1 MKNDINTTELFCEY
15 YRQWIDVY
23 KKGAIREATMAK
35 YLMTQKWVERLVPE
49 LKVSELTRTAYQK
62 LLNDYA
68 KEHERQT
75 TLDFHHQLKGAI
87 LDAVDEGLI
96 KRDPTRKAIIKGK
109 TPRVKKIKYLNQ
121 FELHT
126 LIAHLNLGETV
137 NWDWFILLVA
147 KTGMRFSEALAITPG
162 DFDFARQTL
171 SISKTWDYKG
181 EGGFLPTKNKSS
193 VRKIQID
200 WQIVVKFSEL
210 MKNLPEDKPIFVG
223 DTKIYNSTVNDVLTR
238 HCKECGI
245 SEISIHGLRHT
256 HASLLLFAG
265 VSIASVARRLGH
277 ASMTTSGRF
286 HTDWLNMLFPRLRIA
301 RDLLCEDGLI
311 MISMDENES
320 TNLKKMCDEVFG
332 ESNYIGEI
340 IRKTKSM
347 TADNGNGFNTQHEI
361 LVLYAKNKPLVVLHG
376 EEKEFSNYSN
386 PDDDPNGDWC
396 PGDPSAKSG
405 GATTSFGIENPYT
418 HRIDYPPS
426 GRYWAFSKTTLKK
439 YIATGKIKFKTAYG
453 EKERGFIFKR
463 YKKDATSY
471 YDPVHSLFATENEY
485 MNQAATIEIKKL
497 FGDNVF
503 SYPKPVSFLKKLIQY
518 ATDEED
524 IVLDFFSGSAT
535 TAQAIIEL
543 NQEEE
548 TNRKFIM
555 VQIPEALEE
564 SSIAYK
570 QGFQTLCEIGCARID
585 KVLSESDSKEGYRYF
600 KLDSSNMKEV
610 FYRPSE
616 VEQGSFGLYVDNIK
630 EDRSSEDL
638 LFQVMLEMGIL
649 LSSQMKETEIAG
661 KKVYSVADDFLI
673 ACFDNDVTEE
683 TVKAVAEK
691 KPHYAVFRDS
701 SMANDSVASNFDQ
714 IFASVS
720 PKTVRKVL

>member
-1 MKNDINTTELFCEY
+1 MDRLKMHTENGTDKKFDILKNLF
-15 YRQWIDVY
+15 
-23 KKGAIREATMAK
+23 
-35 YLMTQKWVERLVPE
+35 P
-49 LKVSELTRTAYQK
+49 
-62 LLNDYA
+62 N
-68 KEHERQT
+68 
-75 TLDFHHQLKGAI
+75 
-87 LDAVDEGLI
+87 
-96 KRDPTRKAIIKGK
+96 
-109 TPRVKKIKYLNQ
+109 
-121 FELHT
+121 
-126 LIAHLNLGETV
+126 
-137 NWDWFILLVA
+137 
-147 KTGMRFSEALAITPG
+147 AITEKIAGYDMKGNPLIERAI
-162 DFDFARQTL
+162 DADILRQEISTSVVEGKEERYQFTWPDKKKSIIL
-171 SISKTWDYKG
+171 SNAPISKTLRPIKEKSKNFDHAENLYIEGENLDVLKLLRETYLEKIKLIYIDPPYNTGTDLVYEDDFSIEFNTYKSMSG
-181 EGGFLPTKNKSS
+181 LVDEAGNRLEVNRLEGNRL
-193 VRKIQID
+193 V
-200 WQIVVKFSEL
+200 
-210 MKNLPEDKPIFVG
+210 KNL
-223 DTKIYNSTVNDVLTR
+223 NS
-238 HCKECGI
+238 
-245 SEISIHGLRHT
+245 
-256 HASLLLFAG
+256 
-265 VSIASVARRLGH
+265 
-277 ASMTTSGRF
+277 SGRF

-661 KKVYSVADDFLI
+661 KKIYSVADDFLI

>member
-1 MKNDINTTELFCEY
+1 MDRLKMHTENGTDKKFDILKNLFPNAITEKIAGYDMKGNPLIERAIDADIL
-15 YRQWIDVY
+15 RQEISTSVVEGKEERYQFTWPD
-23 KKGAIREATMAK
+23 KK
-35 YLMTQKWVERLVPE
+35 
-49 LKVSELTRTAYQK
+49 
-62 LLNDYA
+62 
-68 KEHERQT
+68 
-75 TLDFHHQLKGAI
+75 
-87 LDAVDEGLI
+87 
-96 KRDPTRKAIIKGK
+96 KAII
-109 TPRVKKIKYLNQ
+109 
-121 FELHT
+121 
-126 LIAHLNLGETV
+126 
-137 NWDWFILLVA
+137 
-147 KTGMRFSEALAITPG
+147 
-162 DFDFARQTL
+162 L
-171 SISKTWDYKG
+171 SNAPISKTLRPIKEKSKNFDHAENLYIEGENLDVLKLLRETYLEKIKLIYIDPPYNTGTDLVYEDDFSIELNTYKSMSG
-181 EGGFLPTKNKSS
+181 LVDEAGNRLEVNRLEGNRL
-193 VRKIQID
+193 V
-200 WQIVVKFSEL
+200 
-210 MKNLPEDKPIFVG
+210 KNL
-223 DTKIYNSTVNDVLTR
+223 NS
-238 HCKECGI
+238 
-245 SEISIHGLRHT
+245 
-256 HASLLLFAG
+256 
-265 VSIASVARRLGH
+265 
-277 ASMTTSGRF
+277 SGRF

-347 TADNGNGFNTQHEI
+347 TADNGNGFNTQHEM

-564 SSIAYK
+564 GSIAYK

-661 KKVYSVADDFLI
+661 KKIYSVADDFLI

>member
-1 MKNDINTTELFCEY
+1 MDRLKMHTENGTDKKFDILKNLFPNAITEKIAGYDMKGNPLIERAIDADIL
-15 YRQWIDVY
+15 RQEISTSVVEGKEERYQFTWPD
-23 KKGAIREATMAK
+23 KK
-35 YLMTQKWVERLVPE
+35 
-49 LKVSELTRTAYQK
+49 
-62 LLNDYA
+62 
-68 KEHERQT
+68 
-75 TLDFHHQLKGAI
+75 
-87 LDAVDEGLI
+87 
-96 KRDPTRKAIIKGK
+96 KAII
-109 TPRVKKIKYLNQ
+109 
-121 FELHT
+121 
-126 LIAHLNLGETV
+126 
-137 NWDWFILLVA
+137 
-147 KTGMRFSEALAITPG
+147 
-162 DFDFARQTL
+162 L
-171 SISKTWDYKG
+171 SNAPISKTLRPIKEKSKNFDHAENLYIEGDNLDVLKLLRETYLEKIKLIYIDPPYNTGTDLVYEDDFSIELNTYKSMSG
-181 EGGFLPTKNKSS
+181 LVDEAGNRLEVNRLEGNRL
-193 VRKIQID
+193 V
-200 WQIVVKFSEL
+200 
-210 MKNLPEDKPIFVG
+210 KNL
-223 DTKIYNSTVNDVLTR
+223 NS
-238 HCKECGI
+238 
-245 SEISIHGLRHT
+245 
-256 HASLLLFAG
+256 
-265 VSIASVARRLGH
+265 
-277 ASMTTSGRF
+277 SGRF

-347 TADNGNGFNTQHEI
+347 TADNGNGFNTQHEM

>member
-1 MKNDINTTELFCEY
+1 MHTENGTDKKFDILKNLFPNAITEKIAGYDMKGNPLIERAIDADIL
-15 YRQWIDVY
+15 RQEISTSVVEGKEERYQFTWPD
-23 KKGAIREATMAK
+23 KK
-35 YLMTQKWVERLVPE
+35 
-49 LKVSELTRTAYQK
+49 
-62 LLNDYA
+62 
-68 KEHERQT
+68 
-75 TLDFHHQLKGAI
+75 
-87 LDAVDEGLI
+87 
-96 KRDPTRKAIIKGK
+96 KAII
-109 TPRVKKIKYLNQ
+109 
-121 FELHT
+121 
-126 LIAHLNLGETV
+126 
-137 NWDWFILLVA
+137 
-147 KTGMRFSEALAITPG
+147 
-162 DFDFARQTL
+162 L
-171 SISKTWDYKG
+171 SNAPISKTLRPIKEKSKNFDHAENLYIEGENLDVLKLLRETYLEKIKLIYIDPPYNTGTDLVYEDDFSIELNTYKSMSG
-181 EGGFLPTKNKSS
+181 LVDEAGNRL
-193 VRKIQID
+193 V
-200 WQIVVKFSEL
+200 
-210 MKNLPEDKPIFVG
+210 KNL
-223 DTKIYNSTVNDVLTR
+223 NS
-238 HCKECGI
+238 
-245 SEISIHGLRHT
+245 
-256 HASLLLFAG
+256 
-265 VSIASVARRLGH
+265 
-277 ASMTTSGRF
+277 SGRF

-564 SSIAYK
+564 GSIAYK

>member
-1 MKNDINTTELFCEY
+1 MDRLKMHTENGTDKKFDILKNLF
-15 YRQWIDVY
+15 
-23 KKGAIREATMAK
+23 
-35 YLMTQKWVERLVPE
+35 P
-49 LKVSELTRTAYQK
+49 
-62 LLNDYA
+62 N
-68 KEHERQT
+68 
-75 TLDFHHQLKGAI
+75 
-87 LDAVDEGLI
+87 
-96 KRDPTRKAIIKGK
+96 
-109 TPRVKKIKYLNQ
+109 
-121 FELHT
+121 
-126 LIAHLNLGETV
+126 
-137 NWDWFILLVA
+137 
-147 KTGMRFSEALAITPG
+147 AITEKIAGYDMKGNPLIERAI
-162 DFDFARQTL
+162 DADILRQEISTSVVEGKEERYQFTWPDKKKSIIL
-171 SISKTWDYKG
+171 SNAPISKTLRPIKEKSKNFDHAENLYIEGENLDVLKLLRETYLEKIKLIYIDPPYNTGTDLVYEDDFSIEFNTYKSMSG
-181 EGGFLPTKNKSS
+181 LVDEAGNRLEVNRLEGNRL
-193 VRKIQID
+193 V
-200 WQIVVKFSEL
+200 
-210 MKNLPEDKPIFVG
+210 KNLNG
-223 DTKIYNSTVNDVLTR
+223 
-238 HCKECGI
+238 
-245 SEISIHGLRHT
+245 
-256 HASLLLFAG
+256 
-265 VSIASVARRLGH
+265 
-277 ASMTTSGRF
+277 SGRF

>member
-1 MKNDINTTELFCEY
+1 MDRLKMHTENGTDKKFDILKNLFPNAITEKIAGYDMKGNPLIERAIDADIL
-15 YRQWIDVY
+15 RQEISTSVVEGKEERYQFTWPD
-23 KKGAIREATMAK
+23 KK
-35 YLMTQKWVERLVPE
+35 
-49 LKVSELTRTAYQK
+49 
-62 LLNDYA
+62 
-68 KEHERQT
+68 
-75 TLDFHHQLKGAI
+75 
-87 LDAVDEGLI
+87 
-96 KRDPTRKAIIKGK
+96 KAII
-109 TPRVKKIKYLNQ
+109 
-121 FELHT
+121 
-126 LIAHLNLGETV
+126 
-137 NWDWFILLVA
+137 
-147 KTGMRFSEALAITPG
+147 
-162 DFDFARQTL
+162 L
-171 SISKTWDYKG
+171 SNAPISKTLRPIKEKSKNFDHAENLYIEGENLDVLKLLRETYLEKIKLIYIDPPYNTGTDLVYEDDFSIEFNTYKSMSG
-181 EGGFLPTKNKSS
+181 LVDEAGNRLEVNRLEGNRL
-193 VRKIQID
+193 V
-200 WQIVVKFSEL
+200 
-210 MKNLPEDKPIFVG
+210 KNL
-223 DTKIYNSTVNDVLTR
+223 NS
-238 HCKECGI
+238 
-245 SEISIHGLRHT
+245 
-256 HASLLLFAG
+256 
-265 VSIASVARRLGH
+265 
-277 ASMTTSGRF
+277 SGRF

-320 TNLKKMCDEVFG
+320 ANLKKMCDEVFG

-518 ATDEED
+518 ATNEED

-564 SSIAYK
+564 GSIAYK

>member
-1 MKNDINTTELFCEY
+1 MDRLKMHTENGTDKKFDILKNLF
-15 YRQWIDVY
+15 
-23 KKGAIREATMAK
+23 
-35 YLMTQKWVERLVPE
+35 P
-49 LKVSELTRTAYQK
+49 
-62 LLNDYA
+62 N
-68 KEHERQT
+68 
-75 TLDFHHQLKGAI
+75 
-87 LDAVDEGLI
+87 
-96 KRDPTRKAIIKGK
+96 
-109 TPRVKKIKYLNQ
+109 
-121 FELHT
+121 
-126 LIAHLNLGETV
+126 
-137 NWDWFILLVA
+137 
-147 KTGMRFSEALAITPG
+147 AITEKIAGYDMKGNPLIERAI
-162 DFDFARQTL
+162 DADILRQEISTSVVEGKEERYQFTWPDKKKSIIL
-171 SISKTWDYKG
+171 SNAPISKTLRPIKEKSKNFDHAENLYIEGENLDVLKLLRETYLEKIKLIYIDPPYNTGTDLVYEDDFSIEFNTYKSMSG
-181 EGGFLPTKNKSS
+181 LVDEAGNRLEVNRLEGNRL
-193 VRKIQID
+193 V
-200 WQIVVKFSEL
+200 
-210 MKNLPEDKPIFVG
+210 KNL
-223 DTKIYNSTVNDVLTR
+223 NS
-238 HCKECGI
+238 
-245 SEISIHGLRHT
+245 
-256 HASLLLFAG
+256 
-265 VSIASVARRLGH
+265 
-277 ASMTTSGRF
+277 SGRF

>member
-1 MKNDINTTELFCEY
+1 MHTENGTDKKFDILKNLF
-15 YRQWIDVY
+15 
-23 KKGAIREATMAK
+23 
-35 YLMTQKWVERLVPE
+35 P
-49 LKVSELTRTAYQK
+49 
-62 LLNDYA
+62 N
-68 KEHERQT
+68 
-75 TLDFHHQLKGAI
+75 
-87 LDAVDEGLI
+87 
-96 KRDPTRKAIIKGK
+96 
-109 TPRVKKIKYLNQ
+109 
-121 FELHT
+121 
-126 LIAHLNLGETV
+126 
-137 NWDWFILLVA
+137 
-147 KTGMRFSEALAITPG
+147 AITEKIAGYDMKGNPLIERAI
-162 DFDFARQTL
+162 DADILRQEISTSVVEGKEERYQFTWPDKKKSIIL
-171 SISKTWDYKG
+171 SNAPISKTLRPIKEKSKNFDHAENLYIEGENLDVLKLLRETYLEKIKLIYIDPPYNTGTDLVYEDDFSIEFNTYKSMSG
-181 EGGFLPTKNKSS
+181 LVDEAGNRLEVNRLEGNRL
-193 VRKIQID
+193 V
-200 WQIVVKFSEL
+200 
-210 MKNLPEDKPIFVG
+210 KNL
-223 DTKIYNSTVNDVLTR
+223 NS
-238 HCKECGI
+238 
-245 SEISIHGLRHT
+245 
-256 HASLLLFAG
+256 
-265 VSIASVARRLGH
+265 
-277 ASMTTSGRF
+277 SGRF

-347 TADNGNGFNTQHEI
+347 TADNGNGFNTQHEM

>member
-1 MKNDINTTELFCEY
+1 MYRPSMYNKHDESMYAFVELFNNCKVCN
-15 YRQWIDVY
+15 DVI
-23 KKGAIREATMAK
+23 KKSI
-35 YLMTQKWVERLVPE
+35 
-49 LKVSELTRTAYQK
+49 
-62 LLNDYA
+62 
-68 KEHERQT
+68 
-75 TLDFHHQLKGAI
+75 I
-87 LDAVDEGLI
+87 LSNA
-96 KRDPTRKAIIKGK
+96 P
-109 TPRVKKIKYLNQ
+109 
-121 FELHT
+121 
-126 LIAHLNLGETV
+126 
-137 NWDWFILLVA
+137 
-147 KTGMRFSEALAITPG
+147 
-162 DFDFARQTL
+162 
-171 SISKTWDYKG
+171 ISKTLRPIKEKSKNFDHAENLYIEGENLDVLKLLRETYLEKIKLIYIDPPYNTGTDLVYEDDFSIEFNTYKSMSG
-181 EGGFLPTKNKSS
+181 LVDEAGNRLEVNRLEGNRL
-193 VRKIQID
+193 V
-200 WQIVVKFSEL
+200 
-210 MKNLPEDKPIFVG
+210 KNL
-223 DTKIYNSTVNDVLTR
+223 NS
-238 HCKECGI
+238 
-245 SEISIHGLRHT
+245 
-256 HASLLLFAG
+256 
-265 VSIASVARRLGH
+265 
-277 ASMTTSGRF
+277 SGRF

-347 TADNGNGFNTQHEI
+347 TADNGNGFNTQHEM

>member
-1 MKNDINTTELFCEY
+1 MDRLKMHTENGTDKKFDILKNLF
-15 YRQWIDVY
+15 
-23 KKGAIREATMAK
+23 
-35 YLMTQKWVERLVPE
+35 P
-49 LKVSELTRTAYQK
+49 
-62 LLNDYA
+62 N
-68 KEHERQT
+68 
-75 TLDFHHQLKGAI
+75 
-87 LDAVDEGLI
+87 
-96 KRDPTRKAIIKGK
+96 
-109 TPRVKKIKYLNQ
+109 
-121 FELHT
+121 
-126 LIAHLNLGETV
+126 
-137 NWDWFILLVA
+137 
-147 KTGMRFSEALAITPG
+147 AITEKIAGYDMKGNPLIERAI
-162 DFDFARQTL
+162 DADILRQEISTSVVEGKEERYQFTWPDKKKSIIL
-171 SISKTWDYKG
+171 SNAPISKTLRPIKEKSKNFGHAENLYIEGENLDVLKLLRETYLEKIKLIYIDPPYNTGTDLVYEDDFSIELNTYKSMSG
-181 EGGFLPTKNKSS
+181 LVDEAGNRLEVNRLEGNRL
-193 VRKIQID
+193 V
-200 WQIVVKFSEL
+200 
-210 MKNLPEDKPIFVG
+210 KNL
-223 DTKIYNSTVNDVLTR
+223 NS
-238 HCKECGI
+238 
-245 SEISIHGLRHT
+245 
-256 HASLLLFAG
+256 
-265 VSIASVARRLGH
+265 
-277 ASMTTSGRF
+277 SGRF

-320 TNLKKMCDEVFG
+320 ANLKKMCDEVFG

-616 VEQGSFGLYVDNIK
+616 VEQGLFGLYVDNIK

>member
-1 MKNDINTTELFCEY
+1 MHTENGTDKKFDILKNLF
-15 YRQWIDVY
+15 
-23 KKGAIREATMAK
+23 
-35 YLMTQKWVERLVPE
+35 P
-49 LKVSELTRTAYQK
+49 
-62 LLNDYA
+62 N
-68 KEHERQT
+68 
-75 TLDFHHQLKGAI
+75 
-87 LDAVDEGLI
+87 
-96 KRDPTRKAIIKGK
+96 
-109 TPRVKKIKYLNQ
+109 
-121 FELHT
+121 
-126 LIAHLNLGETV
+126 
-137 NWDWFILLVA
+137 
-147 KTGMRFSEALAITPG
+147 AITEKIAGYDMKGNPLIERAI
-162 DFDFARQTL
+162 DADILRQEISTSVVDGKEERYQFTWPDKKKSIIL
-171 SISKTWDYKG
+171 SNAPISKTLRPIKEKSKNFDHAENLYIEGENLDVLKLLRETYLEKIKLIYIDPPYNTGTDLVYEDDFSIEFNTYKSMSG
-181 EGGFLPTKNKSS
+181 LVDEAGNRLEVNRLEGNRL
-193 VRKIQID
+193 V
-200 WQIVVKFSEL
+200 
-210 MKNLPEDKPIFVG
+210 KNL
-223 DTKIYNSTVNDVLTR
+223 NS
-238 HCKECGI
+238 
-245 SEISIHGLRHT
+245 
-256 HASLLLFAG
+256 
-265 VSIASVARRLGH
+265 
-277 ASMTTSGRF
+277 SGRF

-347 TADNGNGFNTQHEI
+347 TADNGNGFNTQHEM

>member
-1 MKNDINTTELFCEY
+1 MHTENGTDKKFDILKNLFPNAITEKIAGYDMKGNPLIERAIDADIL
-15 YRQWIDVY
+15 RQEISTSVVEGKEERYQFTWPD
-23 KKGAIREATMAK
+23 KK
-35 YLMTQKWVERLVPE
+35 
-49 LKVSELTRTAYQK
+49 
-62 LLNDYA
+62 
-68 KEHERQT
+68 
-75 TLDFHHQLKGAI
+75 
-87 LDAVDEGLI
+87 
-96 KRDPTRKAIIKGK
+96 KAII
-109 TPRVKKIKYLNQ
+109 
-121 FELHT
+121 
-126 LIAHLNLGETV
+126 
-137 NWDWFILLVA
+137 
-147 KTGMRFSEALAITPG
+147 
-162 DFDFARQTL
+162 L
-171 SISKTWDYKG
+171 SNAPISKTLRPIKEKSKNFDHAENLYIEG
-181 EGGFLPTKNKSS
+181 ENLDVLKLLRETYLE
-193 VRKIQID
+193 KIKLIYID
-200 WQIVVKFSEL
+200 PPYNTGTDLVYEDDFSIEL
-210 MKNLPEDKPIFVG
+210 NTYQLMSGLVDEAGNRLEVNRLEGNRLVKNL
-223 DTKIYNSTVNDVLTR
+223 NS
-238 HCKECGI
+238 
-245 SEISIHGLRHT
+245 
-256 HASLLLFAG
+256 
-265 VSIASVARRLGH
+265 
-277 ASMTTSGRF
+277 SGRF

-564 SSIAYK
+564 GSIAYK

>member
-1 MKNDINTTELFCEY
+1 MDRLKMHTENGTDKKFDILKNLFPNAITEKIAGYDMKGNPLIERAIDADIL
-15 YRQWIDVY
+15 RQEISTSVVEGKEERYQFTWPD
-23 KKGAIREATMAK
+23 KK
-35 YLMTQKWVERLVPE
+35 
-49 LKVSELTRTAYQK
+49 
-62 LLNDYA
+62 
-68 KEHERQT
+68 
-75 TLDFHHQLKGAI
+75 
-87 LDAVDEGLI
+87 
-96 KRDPTRKAIIKGK
+96 KAII
-109 TPRVKKIKYLNQ
+109 
-121 FELHT
+121 
-126 LIAHLNLGETV
+126 
-137 NWDWFILLVA
+137 
-147 KTGMRFSEALAITPG
+147 
-162 DFDFARQTL
+162 L
-171 SISKTWDYKG
+171 SNAPISKTLRPIKEKSKNFDHAENLYIEGENLDVLKLLRETYLEKIKLIYIDPPYNTGTDLVYEDDFSIELNTYKSMSG
-181 EGGFLPTKNKSS
+181 LVDEAGNRLEVNRLEGNRL
-193 VRKIQID
+193 V
-200 WQIVVKFSEL
+200 
-210 MKNLPEDKPIFVG
+210 KNL
-223 DTKIYNSTVNDVLTR
+223 NS
-238 HCKECGI
+238 
-245 SEISIHGLRHT
+245 
-256 HASLLLFAG
+256 
-265 VSIASVARRLGH
+265 
-277 ASMTTSGRF
+277 SGRF

-347 TADNGNGFNTQHEI
+347 TADNGNGFNTQHEM

-661 KKVYSVADDFLI
+661 KKIYSVADDFLI

>member
-1 MKNDINTTELFCEY
+1 MDRLKMHTENGTDKKFDILKNLFPNAITEKIAGYDMKGNPLIERAIDADIL
-15 YRQWIDVY
+15 RQEISTSVVEGKEERYQFTWPD
-23 KKGAIREATMAK
+23 KK
-35 YLMTQKWVERLVPE
+35 
-49 LKVSELTRTAYQK
+49 
-62 LLNDYA
+62 
-68 KEHERQT
+68 
-75 TLDFHHQLKGAI
+75 
-87 LDAVDEGLI
+87 
-96 KRDPTRKAIIKGK
+96 KAII
-109 TPRVKKIKYLNQ
+109 
-121 FELHT
+121 
-126 LIAHLNLGETV
+126 
-137 NWDWFILLVA
+137 
-147 KTGMRFSEALAITPG
+147 
-162 DFDFARQTL
+162 L
-171 SISKTWDYKG
+171 SNAPISKTLRPIKEKSKNFDHAENLYIEGENLDVLKLLRETYLEKIKLIYIDPPYNTGTDLVYEDDFSIELNTYKSMSG
-181 EGGFLPTKNKSS
+181 LVDEAGNRLEVNRLEGNRL
-193 VRKIQID
+193 V
-200 WQIVVKFSEL
+200 
-210 MKNLPEDKPIFVG
+210 KNL
-223 DTKIYNSTVNDVLTR
+223 NS
-238 HCKECGI
+238 
-245 SEISIHGLRHT
+245 
-256 HASLLLFAG
+256 
-265 VSIASVARRLGH
+265 
-277 ASMTTSGRF
+277 SGRF

-347 TADNGNGFNTQHEI
+347 TADNGNGFNTQHEM

-616 VEQGSFGLYVDNIK
+616 VEQGLFGLYVDNIK

-661 KKVYSVADDFLI
+661 KKIYSVADDFLI

>member
-1 MKNDINTTELFCEY
+1 MHTENGTDKKFDILKNLFPNAITEKIAGYDMKGNPLIERAIDADIL
-15 YRQWIDVY
+15 RQEISTSVVEGKEERYQFTWPD
-23 KKGAIREATMAK
+23 KK
-35 YLMTQKWVERLVPE
+35 
-49 LKVSELTRTAYQK
+49 
-62 LLNDYA
+62 
-68 KEHERQT
+68 
-75 TLDFHHQLKGAI
+75 
-87 LDAVDEGLI
+87 
-96 KRDPTRKAIIKGK
+96 KAII
-109 TPRVKKIKYLNQ
+109 
-121 FELHT
+121 
-126 LIAHLNLGETV
+126 
-137 NWDWFILLVA
+137 
-147 KTGMRFSEALAITPG
+147 
-162 DFDFARQTL
+162 L
-171 SISKTWDYKG
+171 SNAPISKTLRPITEKSKNFDHAENLYIEGENLDVLKLLRETYLEKIKLIYIDPPYNTGTDLVYEDDFSIELNTYKSMSG
-181 EGGFLPTKNKSS
+181 LVDEAGNRL
-193 VRKIQID
+193 V
-200 WQIVVKFSEL
+200 
-210 MKNLPEDKPIFVG
+210 KNL
-223 DTKIYNSTVNDVLTR
+223 NS
-238 HCKECGI
+238 
-245 SEISIHGLRHT
+245 
-256 HASLLLFAG
+256 
-265 VSIASVARRLGH
+265 
-277 ASMTTSGRF
+277 SGRF

-564 SSIAYK
+564 GSIAYK

>member
-1 MKNDINTTELFCEY
+1 MDRLKMHTENGTDKKFDILKNLF
-15 YRQWIDVY
+15 
-23 KKGAIREATMAK
+23 
-35 YLMTQKWVERLVPE
+35 P
-49 LKVSELTRTAYQK
+49 
-62 LLNDYA
+62 N
-68 KEHERQT
+68 
-75 TLDFHHQLKGAI
+75 
-87 LDAVDEGLI
+87 
-96 KRDPTRKAIIKGK
+96 
-109 TPRVKKIKYLNQ
+109 
-121 FELHT
+121 
-126 LIAHLNLGETV
+126 
-137 NWDWFILLVA
+137 
-147 KTGMRFSEALAITPG
+147 AITEKIAGYDMKGNPLIERAI
-162 DFDFARQTL
+162 DADILRQEISTSVVEGKEERYQFTWPDKKKSIIL
-171 SISKTWDYKG
+171 SNAPISKTLRPIKEKSKNFDHAENLYIEGENLDVLKLLRETYLEKIKLIYIDPPYNTGTDLVYEDDFSIELNTYKSMSG
-181 EGGFLPTKNKSS
+181 LVDEAGNRLEGNRL
-193 VRKIQID
+193 V
-200 WQIVVKFSEL
+200 
-210 MKNLPEDKPIFVG
+210 KNL
-223 DTKIYNSTVNDVLTR
+223 NS
-238 HCKECGI
+238 
-245 SEISIHGLRHT
+245 
-256 HASLLLFAG
+256 
-265 VSIASVARRLGH
+265 
-277 ASMTTSGRF
+277 SGRF

-564 SSIAYK
+564 GSIAYK

>member
-1 MKNDINTTELFCEY
+1 MHTENGTDKKFDILKNLFPNAITEKIAGYDMKGNPLIERAIDADIL
-15 YRQWIDVY
+15 RQEISTSVVEGKEERYQFTWPD
-23 KKGAIREATMAK
+23 KK
-35 YLMTQKWVERLVPE
+35 
-49 LKVSELTRTAYQK
+49 
-62 LLNDYA
+62 
-68 KEHERQT
+68 
-75 TLDFHHQLKGAI
+75 
-87 LDAVDEGLI
+87 
-96 KRDPTRKAIIKGK
+96 KAII
-109 TPRVKKIKYLNQ
+109 
-121 FELHT
+121 
-126 LIAHLNLGETV
+126 
-137 NWDWFILLVA
+137 
-147 KTGMRFSEALAITPG
+147 
-162 DFDFARQTL
+162 L
-171 SISKTWDYKG
+171 SNAPISKTLRPIKEKSKNFDHAENLYIEGENLDVLKLLRETYLEKIKLIYIDPPYNTGTDLVYEDDFSIELNTYKSMSG
-181 EGGFLPTKNKSS
+181 LVDEAGNRLEVNRLEGNRL
-193 VRKIQID
+193 V
-200 WQIVVKFSEL
+200 
-210 MKNLPEDKPIFVG
+210 KNL
-223 DTKIYNSTVNDVLTR
+223 NS
-238 HCKECGI
+238 
-245 SEISIHGLRHT
+245 
-256 HASLLLFAG
+256 
-265 VSIASVARRLGH
+265 
-277 ASMTTSGRF
+277 SGRF
-286 HTDWLNMLFPRLRIA
+286 HTDWLNMLFPRLKIA

-320 TNLKKMCDEVFG
+320 ANLKKMCDEVFG

-347 TADNGNGFNTQHEI
+347 TADNGNGFNTQHEM

>member
-1 MKNDINTTELFCEY
+1 MDRLKMHTENGTDKKFDILKNLF
-15 YRQWIDVY
+15 
-23 KKGAIREATMAK
+23 
-35 YLMTQKWVERLVPE
+35 P
-49 LKVSELTRTAYQK
+49 
-62 LLNDYA
+62 N
-68 KEHERQT
+68 
-75 TLDFHHQLKGAI
+75 
-87 LDAVDEGLI
+87 
-96 KRDPTRKAIIKGK
+96 
-109 TPRVKKIKYLNQ
+109 
-121 FELHT
+121 
-126 LIAHLNLGETV
+126 
-137 NWDWFILLVA
+137 
-147 KTGMRFSEALAITPG
+147 AITEKIAGYDMKGNPLIERAI
-162 DFDFARQTL
+162 DADILRQEISTSVVEGKEERYQFTWPDKKKSIIL
-171 SISKTWDYKG
+171 SNAPISKTLRPIKEKSKNFDHAENLYIEGENLDVLKLLRETYLEKIKLIYIDPPYNTGTDLVYEDDFSIEFNTYKSMSG
-181 EGGFLPTKNKSS
+181 LVDEAGNRLEVNRLEGNRL
-193 VRKIQID
+193 V
-200 WQIVVKFSEL
+200 
-210 MKNLPEDKPIFVG
+210 KNL
-223 DTKIYNSTVNDVLTR
+223 NS
-238 HCKECGI
+238 
-245 SEISIHGLRHT
+245 
-256 HASLLLFAG
+256 
-265 VSIASVARRLGH
+265 
-277 ASMTTSGRF
+277 SGRF

-347 TADNGNGFNTQHEI
+347 TADNGNGFNTQHEM

-564 SSIAYK
+564 GSIAYK

>member
-1 MKNDINTTELFCEY
+1 MKGNPLIERANDADIL
-15 YRQWIDVY
+15 RQEISTSVVEGKEERYQFTWPD
-23 KKGAIREATMAK
+23 KK
-35 YLMTQKWVERLVPE
+35 
-49 LKVSELTRTAYQK
+49 
-62 LLNDYA
+62 
-68 KEHERQT
+68 
-75 TLDFHHQLKGAI
+75 
-87 LDAVDEGLI
+87 
-96 KRDPTRKAIIKGK
+96 KAII
-109 TPRVKKIKYLNQ
+109 
-121 FELHT
+121 
-126 LIAHLNLGETV
+126 
-137 NWDWFILLVA
+137 
-147 KTGMRFSEALAITPG
+147 
-162 DFDFARQTL
+162 L
-171 SISKTWDYKG
+171 SNAPISKTLRPIKEKSKNFDHTENLYIEGENLDVLKLLRETYLEKIKLIYIDPPYNTGTDLVYEDDFSIELNTYKSMSG
-181 EGGFLPTKNKSS
+181 LVDEAGNRLEVNRLEGNRL
-193 VRKIQID
+193 V
-200 WQIVVKFSEL
+200 
-210 MKNLPEDKPIFVG
+210 KNL
-223 DTKIYNSTVNDVLTR
+223 NS
-238 HCKECGI
+238 
-245 SEISIHGLRHT
+245 
-256 HASLLLFAG
+256 
-265 VSIASVARRLGH
+265 
-277 ASMTTSGRF
+277 SGRF

-564 SSIAYK
+564 GSIAYK

>member
-1 MKNDINTTELFCEY
+1 MDRLKMHTENGTDKKFDILKNLF
-15 YRQWIDVY
+15 
-23 KKGAIREATMAK
+23 
-35 YLMTQKWVERLVPE
+35 P
-49 LKVSELTRTAYQK
+49 
-62 LLNDYA
+62 N
-68 KEHERQT
+68 
-75 TLDFHHQLKGAI
+75 
-87 LDAVDEGLI
+87 
-96 KRDPTRKAIIKGK
+96 
-109 TPRVKKIKYLNQ
+109 
-121 FELHT
+121 
-126 LIAHLNLGETV
+126 
-137 NWDWFILLVA
+137 
-147 KTGMRFSEALAITPG
+147 AITEKIAGYDMKGNPLIERAI
-162 DFDFARQTL
+162 DADILRQEISTSVVEGKEERYQFTWPDKKKSIIL
-171 SISKTWDYKG
+171 SNAPISKTLRPIKEKSKNFDHAENLYIEGENLDVLKLLRETYLEKIKLIYIDPPYNTGTDLVYEDDFSIELNTYKSMSG
-181 EGGFLPTKNKSS
+181 LVDEAGNRLEVNRLEGNRL
-193 VRKIQID
+193 V
-200 WQIVVKFSEL
+200 
-210 MKNLPEDKPIFVG
+210 KNL
-223 DTKIYNSTVNDVLTR
+223 NS
-238 HCKECGI
+238 
-245 SEISIHGLRHT
+245 
-256 HASLLLFAG
+256 
-265 VSIASVARRLGH
+265 
-277 ASMTTSGRF
+277 SGRF
-286 HTDWLNMLFPRLRIA
+286 HTDWLNMLFPRLKIA

-320 TNLKKMCDEVFG
+320 ANLKKMCDEVFG

-347 TADNGNGFNTQHEI
+347 TADNGNGFNTQHEM

>member
-1 MKNDINTTELFCEY
+1 MDRLKMHTENGTDKKFDILKNLF
-15 YRQWIDVY
+15 
-23 KKGAIREATMAK
+23 
-35 YLMTQKWVERLVPE
+35 P
-49 LKVSELTRTAYQK
+49 
-62 LLNDYA
+62 N
-68 KEHERQT
+68 
-75 TLDFHHQLKGAI
+75 
-87 LDAVDEGLI
+87 
-96 KRDPTRKAIIKGK
+96 
-109 TPRVKKIKYLNQ
+109 
-121 FELHT
+121 
-126 LIAHLNLGETV
+126 
-137 NWDWFILLVA
+137 
-147 KTGMRFSEALAITPG
+147 AITEKIAGYDMKGNPLIERAI
-162 DFDFARQTL
+162 DADILRQEISTSVVEGKEERYQFTWPDKKKSIIL
-171 SISKTWDYKG
+171 SNAPISKTLRPIKEKSKNFDHAENLYIEGENLDVLKLLRETYLEKIKLIYIDPPYNTGTDLVYEDDFSIELNTYKSMSG
-181 EGGFLPTKNKSS
+181 LVDEAGNRLEVNRLEGNRL
-193 VRKIQID
+193 V
-200 WQIVVKFSEL
+200 
-210 MKNLPEDKPIFVG
+210 KNL
-223 DTKIYNSTVNDVLTR
+223 NS
-238 HCKECGI
+238 
-245 SEISIHGLRHT
+245 
-256 HASLLLFAG
+256 
-265 VSIASVARRLGH
+265 
-277 ASMTTSGRF
+277 SGRF

-320 TNLKKMCDEVFG
+320 ANLKKMCDEVFG

-347 TADNGNGFNTQHEI
+347 TADNGNGFNTQHEM

-683 TVKAVAEK
+683 IVKAVAEK

>member
-1 MKNDINTTELFCEY
+1 MDRLKMHTENGTDKKFDILKNLF
-15 YRQWIDVY
+15 
-23 KKGAIREATMAK
+23 
-35 YLMTQKWVERLVPE
+35 P
-49 LKVSELTRTAYQK
+49 
-62 LLNDYA
+62 N
-68 KEHERQT
+68 
-75 TLDFHHQLKGAI
+75 
-87 LDAVDEGLI
+87 
-96 KRDPTRKAIIKGK
+96 
-109 TPRVKKIKYLNQ
+109 
-121 FELHT
+121 
-126 LIAHLNLGETV
+126 
-137 NWDWFILLVA
+137 
-147 KTGMRFSEALAITPG
+147 AITEKIAGYDMKGNPLIERAI
-162 DFDFARQTL
+162 DADILRQEISTSVVEGKEERYQFTWPDKKKSIIL
-171 SISKTWDYKG
+171 SNAPISKTLRPIKEKSKNFDHAENLYIEGENLDVLKLLRETYLEKIKLIYIDPPYNTGTDLVYEDDFSIELNTYKSMSG
-181 EGGFLPTKNKSS
+181 LVDEAGNRL
-193 VRKIQID
+193 V
-200 WQIVVKFSEL
+200 
-210 MKNLPEDKPIFVG
+210 KNL
-223 DTKIYNSTVNDVLTR
+223 NS
-238 HCKECGI
+238 
-245 SEISIHGLRHT
+245 
-256 HASLLLFAG
+256 
-265 VSIASVARRLGH
+265 
-277 ASMTTSGRF
+277 SGRF

-497 FGDNVF
+497 FGDNIF

-564 SSIAYK
+564 GSIAYK

-638 LFQVMLEMGIL
+638 LFQVMLEIGIL

>member
-1 MKNDINTTELFCEY
+1 MDRLKMHTENGTDKKFDILKNLFPNAITEKIAGYDMKGNPLIERAIDADIL
-15 YRQWIDVY
+15 RQEISTSVVEGKEERYQFTWPD
-23 KKGAIREATMAK
+23 KK
-35 YLMTQKWVERLVPE
+35 
-49 LKVSELTRTAYQK
+49 
-62 LLNDYA
+62 
-68 KEHERQT
+68 
-75 TLDFHHQLKGAI
+75 
-87 LDAVDEGLI
+87 
-96 KRDPTRKAIIKGK
+96 KAII
-109 TPRVKKIKYLNQ
+109 
-121 FELHT
+121 
-126 LIAHLNLGETV
+126 
-137 NWDWFILLVA
+137 
-147 KTGMRFSEALAITPG
+147 
-162 DFDFARQTL
+162 L
-171 SISKTWDYKG
+171 SNAPISKTLRPIKEKSKNFDHAENLYIEGENLDVLKLLRETYLEKIKLIYIDPPYNTGTDLVYEDDFSIELNTYKSMSG
-181 EGGFLPTKNKSS
+181 LVDEAGNRL
-193 VRKIQID
+193 V
-200 WQIVVKFSEL
+200 
-210 MKNLPEDKPIFVG
+210 KNL
-223 DTKIYNSTVNDVLTR
+223 NS
-238 HCKECGI
+238 
-245 SEISIHGLRHT
+245 
-256 HASLLLFAG
+256 
-265 VSIASVARRLGH
+265 
-277 ASMTTSGRF
+277 SGRF

-564 SSIAYK
+564 GSIAYK

>member
-1 MKNDINTTELFCEY
+1 MDRLKMHTENGTDKKFDILKNLFPNAITEKIAGYDMKGNPLIERAIDADIL
-15 YRQWIDVY
+15 RQEISTSVVEGKEERYQFTWPD
-23 KKGAIREATMAK
+23 KK
-35 YLMTQKWVERLVPE
+35 
-49 LKVSELTRTAYQK
+49 
-62 LLNDYA
+62 
-68 KEHERQT
+68 
-75 TLDFHHQLKGAI
+75 
-87 LDAVDEGLI
+87 
-96 KRDPTRKAIIKGK
+96 KAII
-109 TPRVKKIKYLNQ
+109 
-121 FELHT
+121 
-126 LIAHLNLGETV
+126 
-137 NWDWFILLVA
+137 
-147 KTGMRFSEALAITPG
+147 
-162 DFDFARQTL
+162 L
-171 SISKTWDYKG
+171 SNAPISKTLRPIKEKSKNFDHAENLYIEGENLDVLKLLRETYLEKIKLIYIDPPYNTGTDLVYEDDFSIELNTYKSMSG
-181 EGGFLPTKNKSS
+181 LVDEAGNRLEVNRLEGNRL
-193 VRKIQID
+193 V
-200 WQIVVKFSEL
+200 
-210 MKNLPEDKPIFVG
+210 KNL
-223 DTKIYNSTVNDVLTR
+223 NS
-238 HCKECGI
+238 
-245 SEISIHGLRHT
+245 
-256 HASLLLFAG
+256 
-265 VSIASVARRLGH
+265 
-277 ASMTTSGRF
+277 SGRF

-347 TADNGNGFNTQHEI
+347 TADNGNGFNTQHEM

>member
-1 MKNDINTTELFCEY
+1 MKDTDRKAYNIVQPNSFAYNPARINVGSIGYYKGVENVIVSSLYEVFQTDNYVNDRFLWHWFKSDEFP
-15 YRQWIDVY
+15 RWI
-23 KKGAIREATMAK
+23 
-35 YLMTQKWVERLVPE
+35 ERLQEGSVR
-49 LKVSELTRTAYQK
+49 LYFYYDK
-62 LLNDYA
+62 LC
-68 KEHERQT
+68 EC
-75 TLDFHHQLKGAI
+75 QLYMPSLEEQEKMASF
-87 LDAVDEGLI
+87 LDALDHLI
-96 KRDPTRKAIIKGK
+96 TLHQRKQ
-109 TPRVKKIKYLNQ
+109 KY
-121 FELHT
+121 T
-126 LIAHLNLGETV
+126 K
-137 NWDWFILLVA
+137 LV
-147 KTGMRFSEALAITPG
+147 
-162 DFDFARQTL
+162 
-171 SISKTWDYKG
+171 
-181 EGGFLPTKNKSS
+181 
-193 VRKIQID
+193 
-200 WQIVVKFSEL
+200 
-210 MKNLPEDKPIFVG
+210 KNL
-223 DTKIYNSTVNDVLTR
+223 NS
-238 HCKECGI
+238 
-245 SEISIHGLRHT
+245 
-256 HASLLLFAG
+256 
-265 VSIASVARRLGH
+265 
-277 ASMTTSGRF
+277 SGRF

-600 KLDSSNMKEV
+600 KLDSSNMKE
-610 FYRPSE
+610 
-616 VEQGSFGLYVDNIK
+616 LTI
-630 EDRSSEDL
+630 
-638 LFQVMLEMGIL
+638 
-649 LSSQMKETEIAG
+649 
-661 KKVYSVADDFLI
+661 
-673 ACFDNDVTEE
+673 
-683 TVKAVAEK
+683 
-691 KPHYAVFRDS
+691 
-701 SMANDSVASNFDQ
+701 
-714 IFASVS
+714 
-720 PKTVRKVL
+720 

>member
-1 MKNDINTTELFCEY
+1 MDRLKMHTENGTDKKFDILKNLFPNAITEKIAGYDMKGNPLIERAIDADIL
-15 YRQWIDVY
+15 RQEISTSVVEGKEERYQFTWPD
-23 KKGAIREATMAK
+23 KK
-35 YLMTQKWVERLVPE
+35 
-49 LKVSELTRTAYQK
+49 
-62 LLNDYA
+62 
-68 KEHERQT
+68 
-75 TLDFHHQLKGAI
+75 
-87 LDAVDEGLI
+87 
-96 KRDPTRKAIIKGK
+96 KAII
-109 TPRVKKIKYLNQ
+109 
-121 FELHT
+121 
-126 LIAHLNLGETV
+126 
-137 NWDWFILLVA
+137 
-147 KTGMRFSEALAITPG
+147 
-162 DFDFARQTL
+162 L
-171 SISKTWDYKG
+171 SNAPISKTLRPIKEKSKNFDHAENLYIEGENLDVLKLLRETYLEKIKLIYIDPPYNTGTDLVYEDDFSIELNTYKSMSG
-181 EGGFLPTKNKSS
+181 LVDEAGNRLEVNRLEGNRL
-193 VRKIQID
+193 V
-200 WQIVVKFSEL
+200 
-210 MKNLPEDKPIFVG
+210 KNL
-223 DTKIYNSTVNDVLTR
+223 NS
-238 HCKECGI
+238 
-245 SEISIHGLRHT
+245 
-256 HASLLLFAG
+256 
-265 VSIASVARRLGH
+265 
-277 ASMTTSGRF
+277 SGRF

-320 TNLKKMCDEVFG
+320 ANLKKMCDEVFG

-347 TADNGNGFNTQHEI
+347 TADNGNGFNTQHEM

-564 SSIAYK
+564 GSIAYK

>member
-1 MKNDINTTELFCEY
+1 MDRLKMHTENGTDKKFDILKNLFPNAITEKIAGYDMKGNPLIERAIDADIL
-15 YRQWIDVY
+15 RQEISTSVVEGKEERYQFTWPD
-23 KKGAIREATMAK
+23 KK
-35 YLMTQKWVERLVPE
+35 
-49 LKVSELTRTAYQK
+49 
-62 LLNDYA
+62 
-68 KEHERQT
+68 
-75 TLDFHHQLKGAI
+75 
-87 LDAVDEGLI
+87 
-96 KRDPTRKAIIKGK
+96 KAII
-109 TPRVKKIKYLNQ
+109 
-121 FELHT
+121 
-126 LIAHLNLGETV
+126 
-137 NWDWFILLVA
+137 
-147 KTGMRFSEALAITPG
+147 
-162 DFDFARQTL
+162 L
-171 SISKTWDYKG
+171 SNAPISKTLRPIKEKSKNFDHAENLYIEGENLDVLKLLRETYLEKIKLIYIDPPYNTGTDLVYEDDFSIEFNTYKSMSG
-181 EGGFLPTKNKSS
+181 LVDEAGNRLEVNRLEGNRL
-193 VRKIQID
+193 V
-200 WQIVVKFSEL
+200 
-210 MKNLPEDKPIFVG
+210 KNL
-223 DTKIYNSTVNDVLTR
+223 NS
-238 HCKECGI
+238 
-245 SEISIHGLRHT
+245 
-256 HASLLLFAG
+256 
-265 VSIASVARRLGH
+265 
-277 ASMTTSGRF
+277 SGRF

>member
-1 MKNDINTTELFCEY
+1 MEKIKLIYIDPPYNTGTDLVYEDDFSIELNT
-15 YRQWIDVY
+15 Y
-23 KKGAIREATMAK
+23 KSMSGLVDEAGNR
-35 YLMTQKWVERLVPE
+35 LEVNRLEGNRLV
-49 LKVSELTRTAYQK
+49 
-62 LLNDYA
+62 
-68 KEHERQT
+68 
-75 TLDFHHQLKGAI
+75 
-87 LDAVDEGLI
+87 
-96 KRDPTRKAIIKGK
+96 
-109 TPRVKKIKYLNQ
+109 
-121 FELHT
+121 
-126 LIAHLNLGETV
+126 
-137 NWDWFILLVA
+137 
-147 KTGMRFSEALAITPG
+147 
-162 DFDFARQTL
+162 
-171 SISKTWDYKG
+171 
-181 EGGFLPTKNKSS
+181 
-193 VRKIQID
+193 
-200 WQIVVKFSEL
+200 
-210 MKNLPEDKPIFVG
+210 KNL
-223 DTKIYNSTVNDVLTR
+223 NS
-238 HCKECGI
+238 
-245 SEISIHGLRHT
+245 
-256 HASLLLFAG
+256 
-265 VSIASVARRLGH
+265 
-277 ASMTTSGRF
+277 SGRF

-347 TADNGNGFNTQHEI
+347 TADNGNGFNTQHEM

-661 KKVYSVADDFLI
+661 KKIYSVADDFLI

>member
-1 MKNDINTTELFCEY
+1 MYRPSMYNKHDESMYAFAELFNNCKVCNDVIMKPNDEETYGNDGYFIHSNGQKIGYDWEY
-15 YRQWIDVY
+15 RDRYFSNCRLQFDTLGQYERKLSKDCIQI
-23 KKGAIREATMAK
+23 AIQCDSTETGIAVGWHEDW
-35 YLMTQKWVERLVPE
+35 LVE
-49 LKVSELTRTAYQK
+49 
-62 LLNDYA
+62 A
-68 KEHERQT
+68 KENRSLATDFERKEQGNT
-75 TLDFHHQLKGAI
+75 RYTHKYKIFSYEE
-87 LDAVDEGLI
+87 VD
-96 KRDPTRKAIIKGK
+96 
-109 TPRVKKIKYLNQ
+109 N
-121 FELHT
+121 F
-126 LIAHLNLGETV
+126 
-137 NWDWFILLVA
+137 
-147 KTGMRFSEALAITPG
+147 
-162 DFDFARQTL
+162 
-171 SISKTWDYKG
+171 
-181 EGGFLPTKNKSS
+181 
-193 VRKIQID
+193 
-200 WQIVVKFSEL
+200 
-210 MKNLPEDKPIFVG
+210 
-223 DTKIYNSTVNDVLTR
+223 
-238 HCKECGI
+238 
-245 SEISIHGLRHT
+245 
-256 HASLLLFAG
+256 
-265 VSIASVARRLGH
+265 
-277 ASMTTSGRF
+277 SGRF

-347 TADNGNGFNTQHEI
+347 TADNGNGFNTQHEM

>member
-1 MKNDINTTELFCEY
+1 MDRLKMHTENGTDKKFDILKNLFPNAITEKIAGYDMKGNPLIERAIDADIL
-15 YRQWIDVY
+15 RQEISTSVVEGKEERYQFTWPD
-23 KKGAIREATMAK
+23 KK
-35 YLMTQKWVERLVPE
+35 
-49 LKVSELTRTAYQK
+49 
-62 LLNDYA
+62 
-68 KEHERQT
+68 
-75 TLDFHHQLKGAI
+75 
-87 LDAVDEGLI
+87 
-96 KRDPTRKAIIKGK
+96 KAII
-109 TPRVKKIKYLNQ
+109 
-121 FELHT
+121 
-126 LIAHLNLGETV
+126 
-137 NWDWFILLVA
+137 
-147 KTGMRFSEALAITPG
+147 
-162 DFDFARQTL
+162 L
-171 SISKTWDYKG
+171 SNAPISKTLRPIKEKSKNFDHAENLYIEGENLDVLKLLRETYLEKIKLIYIDPPYNTGTDLVYEDDFSIELNTYKSMSG
-181 EGGFLPTKNKSS
+181 LVDEAGNRL
-193 VRKIQID
+193 V
-200 WQIVVKFSEL
+200 
-210 MKNLPEDKPIFVG
+210 KNL
-223 DTKIYNSTVNDVLTR
+223 NS
-238 HCKECGI
+238 
-245 SEISIHGLRHT
+245 
-256 HASLLLFAG
+256 
-265 VSIASVARRLGH
+265 
-277 ASMTTSGRF
+277 SGRF

-564 SSIAYK
+564 GSIAYK

-720 PKTVRKVL
+720 PKTVRKVP

>member
-1 MKNDINTTELFCEY
+1 MHTENGTDKKFDILKNLF
-15 YRQWIDVY
+15 
-23 KKGAIREATMAK
+23 
-35 YLMTQKWVERLVPE
+35 P
-49 LKVSELTRTAYQK
+49 
-62 LLNDYA
+62 N
-68 KEHERQT
+68 
-75 TLDFHHQLKGAI
+75 
-87 LDAVDEGLI
+87 
-96 KRDPTRKAIIKGK
+96 
-109 TPRVKKIKYLNQ
+109 
-121 FELHT
+121 
-126 LIAHLNLGETV
+126 
-137 NWDWFILLVA
+137 
-147 KTGMRFSEALAITPG
+147 AITEKIAGYDMKGNPLIERAI
-162 DFDFARQTL
+162 DADILRQEISTSVVEGKEERYQFTWPDKKKSIIL
-171 SISKTWDYKG
+171 SNAPISKTLRPIKEKSKNFDHAENLYIEGENLDVLKLLRETYLEKIKLIYIDPPYNTGTDLVYEDDFSIEFNTYKSMSG
-181 EGGFLPTKNKSS
+181 LVDEAGNRLEVNRLEGNRL
-193 VRKIQID
+193 V
-200 WQIVVKFSEL
+200 
-210 MKNLPEDKPIFVG
+210 KNL
-223 DTKIYNSTVNDVLTR
+223 NS
-238 HCKECGI
+238 
-245 SEISIHGLRHT
+245 
-256 HASLLLFAG
+256 
-265 VSIASVARRLGH
+265 
-277 ASMTTSGRF
+277 SGRF

-347 TADNGNGFNTQHEI
+347 TADNGNGFNTQHEM

-564 SSIAYK
+564 GSIAYK

>member
-1 MKNDINTTELFCEY
+1 MHTENGTDKKFDILKNLFPNAITEKIAGYDMKGNPLIERAIDADIL
-15 YRQWIDVY
+15 RQEISTSVVEGKEERYQFTWPD
-23 KKGAIREATMAK
+23 KK
-35 YLMTQKWVERLVPE
+35 
-49 LKVSELTRTAYQK
+49 
-62 LLNDYA
+62 
-68 KEHERQT
+68 
-75 TLDFHHQLKGAI
+75 
-87 LDAVDEGLI
+87 
-96 KRDPTRKAIIKGK
+96 KAII
-109 TPRVKKIKYLNQ
+109 
-121 FELHT
+121 
-126 LIAHLNLGETV
+126 
-137 NWDWFILLVA
+137 
-147 KTGMRFSEALAITPG
+147 
-162 DFDFARQTL
+162 L
-171 SISKTWDYKG
+171 SNAPISKTLRPIKEKSKNFDHAENLYIEGENLDVLKLLRETYLEKIKLIYIDPPYNTGTDLVYEDDFSIELNTYKSMSG
-181 EGGFLPTKNKSS
+181 LVDEAGNRLEVNRLEGNRL
-193 VRKIQID
+193 V
-200 WQIVVKFSEL
+200 
-210 MKNLPEDKPIFVG
+210 KNL
-223 DTKIYNSTVNDVLTR
+223 NS
-238 HCKECGI
+238 
-245 SEISIHGLRHT
+245 
-256 HASLLLFAG
+256 
-265 VSIASVARRLGH
+265 
-277 ASMTTSGRF
+277 SGRF
-286 HTDWLNMLFPRLRIA
+286 HTDWLNMLFPRLKIA

-320 TNLKKMCDEVFG
+320 ANLKKMCDEVFG

-347 TADNGNGFNTQHEI
+347 TADNGNGFNTQHEM

-649 LSSQMKETEIAG
+649 PSSQMKETEIAG

>member
-1 MKNDINTTELFCEY
+1 MHTENGTDKKFDILKNLFPNAITEKIAGYDMKGNPLIERAIDADIL
-15 YRQWIDVY
+15 RQEISTSVVEGKEERYQFTWPD
-23 KKGAIREATMAK
+23 KK
-35 YLMTQKWVERLVPE
+35 
-49 LKVSELTRTAYQK
+49 
-62 LLNDYA
+62 
-68 KEHERQT
+68 
-75 TLDFHHQLKGAI
+75 
-87 LDAVDEGLI
+87 
-96 KRDPTRKAIIKGK
+96 KAII
-109 TPRVKKIKYLNQ
+109 
-121 FELHT
+121 
-126 LIAHLNLGETV
+126 
-137 NWDWFILLVA
+137 
-147 KTGMRFSEALAITPG
+147 
-162 DFDFARQTL
+162 L
-171 SISKTWDYKG
+171 SNAPISKTLRPIKEKSKNFDHAENLYIEGENLDVLKLLRETYLEKIKLIYIDPPYNTGTDLVYEDDFSIELNTYKSMSG
-181 EGGFLPTKNKSS
+181 LVDEAGNRLEVNRLEGNRL
-193 VRKIQID
+193 V
-200 WQIVVKFSEL
+200 
-210 MKNLPEDKPIFVG
+210 KNL
-223 DTKIYNSTVNDVLTR
+223 NS
-238 HCKECGI
+238 
-245 SEISIHGLRHT
+245 
-256 HASLLLFAG
+256 
-265 VSIASVARRLGH
+265 
-277 ASMTTSGRF
+277 SGRF

-347 TADNGNGFNTQHEI
+347 TADNGNGFNTQHEM

-564 SSIAYK
+564 GSIAYK

>member
-1 MKNDINTTELFCEY
+1 MDRLKMHTENGTDKKFDILKNLF
-15 YRQWIDVY
+15 
-23 KKGAIREATMAK
+23 
-35 YLMTQKWVERLVPE
+35 P
-49 LKVSELTRTAYQK
+49 
-62 LLNDYA
+62 N
-68 KEHERQT
+68 
-75 TLDFHHQLKGAI
+75 
-87 LDAVDEGLI
+87 
-96 KRDPTRKAIIKGK
+96 
-109 TPRVKKIKYLNQ
+109 
-121 FELHT
+121 
-126 LIAHLNLGETV
+126 
-137 NWDWFILLVA
+137 
-147 KTGMRFSEALAITPG
+147 AITEKIAGYDMKGNPLIERAI
-162 DFDFARQTL
+162 DADILRQEISTSVVEGKEERYQFTWPDKKKSIIL
-171 SISKTWDYKG
+171 SNAPISKTLRPIKEKSKNFDHAENLYIEGENLDVLKLLRETYLEKIKLIYIDPPYNTGTDLVYEDDFSIEFNTYKSMSG
-181 EGGFLPTKNKSS
+181 LVDEAGNRLEVNRLEGNRL
-193 VRKIQID
+193 V
-200 WQIVVKFSEL
+200 
-210 MKNLPEDKPIFVG
+210 KNL
-223 DTKIYNSTVNDVLTR
+223 NS
-238 HCKECGI
+238 
-245 SEISIHGLRHT
+245 
-256 HASLLLFAG
+256 
-265 VSIASVARRLGH
+265 
-277 ASMTTSGRF
+277 SGRF

-673 ACFDNDVTEE
+673 ACFDNDVTED

>member
-1 MKNDINTTELFCEY
+1 MDRLKMHTENGTDKKFDILKNLF
-15 YRQWIDVY
+15 
-23 KKGAIREATMAK
+23 
-35 YLMTQKWVERLVPE
+35 P
-49 LKVSELTRTAYQK
+49 
-62 LLNDYA
+62 N
-68 KEHERQT
+68 
-75 TLDFHHQLKGAI
+75 
-87 LDAVDEGLI
+87 
-96 KRDPTRKAIIKGK
+96 
-109 TPRVKKIKYLNQ
+109 
-121 FELHT
+121 
-126 LIAHLNLGETV
+126 
-137 NWDWFILLVA
+137 
-147 KTGMRFSEALAITPG
+147 AITEKIAGYDMKGNPLIERAI
-162 DFDFARQTL
+162 DADILRQEISTSVVDGKEERYQFTWPDKKKSIIL
-171 SISKTWDYKG
+171 SNAPISKTLRPIKEKSKNFDHAENLYIEGENLDVLKLLRETYLEKIKLIYIDPPYNTGTDLVYEDDFSIEFNTYKSMSG
-181 EGGFLPTKNKSS
+181 LVDEAGNRLEVNRLEGNRL
-193 VRKIQID
+193 V
-200 WQIVVKFSEL
+200 
-210 MKNLPEDKPIFVG
+210 KNL
-223 DTKIYNSTVNDVLTR
+223 NS
-238 HCKECGI
+238 
-245 SEISIHGLRHT
+245 
-256 HASLLLFAG
+256 
-265 VSIASVARRLGH
+265 
-277 ASMTTSGRF
+277 SGRF

-347 TADNGNGFNTQHEI
+347 TADNGNGFNTQHEM

>member
-1 MKNDINTTELFCEY
+1 MHTENGTDKKFDILKNLFPNAITEKIAGYDMKGNPLIERAIDADIL
-15 YRQWIDVY
+15 RQEISTSVVEGKEERYQFTWPD
-23 KKGAIREATMAK
+23 KK
-35 YLMTQKWVERLVPE
+35 
-49 LKVSELTRTAYQK
+49 
-62 LLNDYA
+62 
-68 KEHERQT
+68 
-75 TLDFHHQLKGAI
+75 
-87 LDAVDEGLI
+87 
-96 KRDPTRKAIIKGK
+96 KAII
-109 TPRVKKIKYLNQ
+109 
-121 FELHT
+121 
-126 LIAHLNLGETV
+126 
-137 NWDWFILLVA
+137 
-147 KTGMRFSEALAITPG
+147 
-162 DFDFARQTL
+162 L
-171 SISKTWDYKG
+171 SNAPISKTLRPIKEKSKNFDHAENLYIEGENLDVLKLLRETYLEKIKLIYIDPPYNTGTDLVYEDDFSIELNTYKSMSG
-181 EGGFLPTKNKSS
+181 LVDEAGNRL
-193 VRKIQID
+193 V
-200 WQIVVKFSEL
+200 
-210 MKNLPEDKPIFVG
+210 KNL
-223 DTKIYNSTVNDVLTR
+223 NS
-238 HCKECGI
+238 
-245 SEISIHGLRHT
+245 
-256 HASLLLFAG
+256 
-265 VSIASVARRLGH
+265 
-277 ASMTTSGRF
+277 SGRF
-286 HTDWLNMLFPRLRIA
+286 HTDWLNMLFPRLRFA

-564 SSIAYK
+564 GSIAYK